1 MTQMQALAHDV
12 CLIPLRQRG
21 WEANLLAG
29 CLVFAVILGAAWWMV
44 YRLNP
49 PRFEHWATEPI
60 LKRPVRALLP
70 QPRRGRPL
78 RMTRAGGRNPGIM
91 VPIQYSVPDA
101 GFVMRLSIGGGN
113 VLVVIDSGSQ
123 SLGVATSE
131 CISNQLC
138 SAKDAGYNLNESLS
152 VVRMHRQGKL

>member
-1 MTQMQALAHDV
+1 
-12 CLIPLRQRG
+12 
-21 WEANLLAG
+21 
-29 CLVFAVILGAAWWMV
+29 
-44 YRLNP
+44 
-49 PRFEHWATEPI
+49 
-60 LKRPVRALLP
+60 
-70 QPRRGRPL
+70 
-78 RMTRAGGRNPGIM
+78 M